1 MASTIFVKNEDGTE
15 IDFNVAVVLM
25 DDDIREQIH
34 NENPNLTPQEFYD
47 EYVSRHYEE
56 FDEWFTI

>member
-1 MASTIFVKNEDGTE
+1 MASTIFVKNENCTE

-34 NENPNLTPQEFYD
+34 NENPNLTP
-47 EYVSRHYEE
+47 SR
-56 FDEWFTI
+56 IL